1 MTIPATL
8 PCGMPAALHL
18 LDGRPWSAGD
28 WVDPLSLL
36 GCYTSF
42 AVDAAGAV
50 VELAAHLDR
59 LQHDSAVLLGAAPDP
74 QDVRRRAAAHLAQVG
89 GPVRMRIAVL
99 AQTPPVQPQ
108 QVISLHVATSTRPL
122 PPPSDLAWRVR
133 TVEHVRTLP
142 QVKAVDPFV
151 QLHLKREARLAGFDD
166 ALLVRGGELLEG
178 TSWASVAV
186 RDDVVVLP
194 GPDALPSIGG
204 RRVAAAAGLPVQRRP
219 LRRDELPGV
228 RLLLAST
235 AITPVTA
242 ISQVDGRPVG
252 LDADL
257 LGALRDACAAQPGE
271 PLR

>member
-1 MTIPATL
+1 MVD
-8 PCGMPAALHL
+8 ALHL
-18 LDGRPWSAGD
+18 LDGKPWSASG

-42 AVDAAGAV
+42 AVDAGGAV
-50 VELAAHLDR
+50 VDLAAHLDR
-59 LQHDSAVLLGAAPDP
+59 LQRDSALLLGSAPDP
-74 QDVRRRAAAHLAQVG
+74 EGVRRLAAAHLAQVG

-108 QVISLHVATSTRPL
+108 EVIALRIATTTRPL
-122 PPPSDLAWRVR
+122 PPPADVAWRVR

-166 ALLVRGGELLEG
+166 ALLAGGEELREG
-178 TSWASVAV
+178 TSWASIAV
-186 RDDVVVLP
+186 LDGVVLLP

-204 RRVAAAAGLPVQRRP
+204 ERVAAAAGLPVQRRA
-219 LRRDELPGV
+219 LRRAELADL

-242 ISQVDGRPVG
+242 IEQVDGRSVG
-252 LDADL
+252 LDAALLTDL
-257 LGALRDACAAQPGE
+257 RRACADQPGE
-271 PLR
+271 RL